1 MFYGVVDCLWDSH
14 FLDSYKPKEFR
25 YHWKKLR
32 ETQKWRLWVHPI
44 HWKPTGDRLT
54 TINTCLQQILFLTPY
69 LYPMDEKATQEQQIF
84 HCSSVRSLREGKN
97 MLQGITYMET

>member
-1 MFYGVVDCLWDSH
+1 MEVMGASNPLEAHRWQINY
-14 FLDSYKPKEFR
+14 YKYTFAASFV
-25 YHWKKLR
+25 L
-32 ETQKWRLWVHPI
+32 
-44 HWKPTGDRLT
+44 
-54 TINTCLQQILFLTPY
+54 LTPY